1 MGVKAAD
8 FGSIVVMVEFA
19 PALPPHEV
27 TEWSDDDDCFMFK
40 RRQPSAT
47 DKVGCGG
54 DMVIFRS
61 SDRSGEFTLKF
72 FQTSPTNKYL
82 NTGLELMEAED
93 ASVFVPISI
102 SFIDTNRQDAIL
114 GLQGY
119 VKQVPDIAR
128 GKDAKV
134 QEWTIVV
141 DKSSVSLGD
150 PVFAAFIAAAAAGQ

>member
-1 MGVKAAD
+1 MGLKAAD

-19 PALPPHEV
+19 PTLPPHEV

-47 DKVGCGG
+47 DKIGCGG

-61 SDRSGEFTLKF
+61 SDRSGEFTLKL

-82 NTGLELMEAED
+82 NAGLALLESEEAD
-93 ASVFVPISI
+93 VFVPISI
-102 SFIDTNRQDAIL
+102 MFTDTNRLDVIK

-134 QEWTIVV
+134 QEWTIVAS
-141 DKSSVSLGD
+141 DTSVLLGD